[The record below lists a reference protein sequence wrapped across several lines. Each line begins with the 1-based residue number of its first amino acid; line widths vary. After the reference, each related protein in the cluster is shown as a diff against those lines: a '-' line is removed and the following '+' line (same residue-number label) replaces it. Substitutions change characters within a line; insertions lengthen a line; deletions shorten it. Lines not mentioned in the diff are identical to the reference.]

1 MTKKV
6 LDPEAYIESAFLDED
21 FEEVEEQPETPA
33 PKVESKAAVS
43 VETSAQRDGEAQ
55 RTPNQVVE
63 AVRAANEL
71 KAKRPAPSA
80 AAPATKPKPVDEEQ
94 APAKRPKT
102 RKVGLNA
109 PRPRRRKKPLSK
121 PVITSDLEAAIK
133 EAPKN
138 LRVLATLFDDSVTEK
153 YYTKKF
159 KEPREEF
166 IRRLVD
172 PELNLEEAARLLGV
186 CPATV
191 RRYTNRGWLE
201 HHRTSGNQ
209 RRFRLSNIVRFVD
222 QYGRHPD

>member
-6 LDPEAYIESAFLDED
+6 LDPEAYIESAFLDDEY
-21 FEEVEEQPETPA
+21 EAKEQAQAPA
-33 PKVESKAAVS
+33 SQAEAKAAVRVES
-43 VETSAQRDGEAQ
+43 VVQYDGEPKRGQ
-55 RTPNQVVE
+55 NQIVE
-63 AVRAANEL
+63 AVRAAREL
-71 KAKRPAPSA
+71 KTKSSV
-80 AAPATKPKPVDEEQ
+80 AAPATKPKPAQQEQ
-94 APAKRPKT
+94 APVPRGKS

-109 PRPRRRKKPLSK
+109 PRPRRRKKPQAK
-121 PVITSDLEAAIK
+121 AVITSELEAAIK
-133 EAPKN
+133 AAPRN
-138 LRVLATLFDDSVTEK
+138 LQFLATLFDDSVTEK

-166 IRRLVD
+166 IRRLID

-222 QYGRHPD
+222 QYGRHAD

>member
-6 LDPEAYIESAFLDED
+6 LDPEAYIESAFLDDEY
-21 FEEVEEQPETPA
+21 EAEEQAQAPA
-33 PKVESKAAVS
+33 SQVEAKAAVRVES
-43 VETSAQRDGEAQ
+43 VVQRDGEPKRGQ
-55 RTPNQVVE
+55 NQIVE
-63 AVRAANEL
+63 AVRAAGEL
-71 KAKRPAPSA
+71 KAKNST
-80 AAPATKPKPVDEEQ
+80 APATKPKPAQQEQ
-94 APAKRPKT
+94 APVPRGKA

-109 PRPRRRKKPLSK
+109 PRPRRRKKPQAK
-121 PVITSDLEAAIK
+121 AVITSELEAAIK
-133 EAPKN
+133 AAPKN
-138 LRVLATLFDDSVTEK
+138 LQFLATLFDDSVTEK

-166 IRRLVD
+166 IRRLID

>member
-21 FEEVEEQPETPA
+21 FEEVAEPSEDLAPEVGAEATIDV
-33 PKVESKAAVS
+33 KTQER
-43 VETSAQRDGEAQ
+43 RDGEAK
-55 RTPNQVVE
+55 RSPNLVVE
-63 AVRAANEL
+63 AVRIANEL
-71 KAKRPAPSA
+71 KTKKPAHATDTPKVKPEPVEEEKATVKRA
-80 AAPATKPKPVDEEQ
+80 
-94 APAKRPKT
+94 KT

-109 PRPRRRKKPLSK
+109 PRPRRRKT
-121 PVITSDLEAAIK
+121 VISSDLEAAIK

-138 LRVLATLFDDSVTEK
+138 LQFLATLFDDSVTEK

-166 IRRLVD
+166 IRRLID

-191 RRYTNRGWLE
+191 RRYTNRGWLD

-209 RRFRLSNIVRFVD
+209 RRFRLSNIVRFVE

>member
-6 LDPEAYIESAFLDED
+6 LDPEAYIESAFLDDD
-21 FEEVEEQPETPA
+21 FEEVAEQTETSSTKGEA
-33 PKVESKAAVS
+33 KAAVS
-43 VETSAQRDGEAQ
+43 VEAPRRDGEPK
-55 RTPNQVVE
+55 REPISVVQ
-63 AVRAANEL
+63 AVRTANEL
-71 KAKRPAPSA
+71 KATKA
-80 AAPATKPKPVDEEQ
+80 AATVPTPATKREPAEEKQ
-94 APAKRPKT
+94 VPAKRSRS

-109 PRPRRRKKPLSK
+109 PRPRRRKKPPAK
-121 PVITSDLEAAIK
+121 AVITPDLEAVIQQ
-133 EAPKN
+133 APRN
-138 LRVLATLFDDSVTEK
+138 LEFLATLFDDSVTEK

-166 IRRLVD
+166 IRRLID
-172 PELNLEEAARLLGV
+172 PELNLEETARLLGV

-222 QYGRHPD
+222 EYGRHPD

>member
-6 LDPEAYIESAFLDED
+6 LDPEAYIENAFLDDE
-21 FEEVEEQPETPA
+21 FEGAAHQPQVSA
-33 PKVESKAAVS
+33 PKVEKKAAVTI
-43 VETSAQRDGEAQ
+43 ETSARDGEAK
-55 RTPNQVVE
+55 RAPNQIVE
-63 AVRAANEL
+63 AVRAAKEMQKKN
-71 KAKRPAPSA
+71 SA
-80 AAPATKPKPVDEEQ
+80 AAPAAQVKSVQEEPSH
-94 APAKRPKT
+94 AANGKR

-109 PRPRRRKKPLSK
+109 PRPRRRKKPQAK
-121 PVITSDLEAAIK
+121 AVITSDLEAAIK
-133 EAPKN
+133 AAPRN
-138 LRVLATLFDDSVTEK
+138 LQFLATLFDDSVTEK

-166 IRRLVD
+166 IRRLID

>member
-6 LDPEAYIESAFLDED
+6 LDPEAYIESAFLDEE
-21 FEEVEEQPETPA
+21 FEPEAEGRNQAPA
-33 PKVESKAAVS
+33 AKVEAKAAVS
-43 VETSAQRDGEAQ
+43 VEVPQRDGEMKPK
-55 RTPNQVVE
+55 RSSVVE
-63 AVRAANEL
+63 AVRAATEL
-71 KAKRPAPSA
+71 KTKKPAVQPRPVEEKPTFVQT
-80 AAPATKPKPVDEEQ
+80 TKS
-94 APAKRPKT
+94 

-121 PVITSDLEAAIK
+121 TVITEDLESAIK
-133 EAPKN
+133 QAPKN
-138 LRVLATLFDDSVTEK
+138 LKFLATLFDDSVTEK

-166 IRRLVD
+166 IRRLID
-172 PELNLEEAARLLGV
+172 PELNLEETARLLGV

-191 RRYTNRGWLE
+191 RRYTNRGWLD

-209 RRFRLSNIVRFVD
+209 RRFRLSDIVRFVD